1 MDIDENIEDYANTID
16 VTPFFWNLIRD
27 IVSMDYETLK
37 QTQSFQR
44 LVYCVNEYD
53 FKYSLSFDEGNTIL
67 YFDDINDLFY
77 ETLSFY
83 KKRVDDGYEAL
94 MCVTLLEKA
103 IQKME
108 LFVETEN
115 MASLFIKALN
125 L

>member
-53 FKYSLSFDEGNTIL
+53 FKYSLSNSVLIDGTLHFIDIL
-67 YFDDINDLFY
+67 
-77 ETLSFY
+77 S
-83 KKRVDDGYEAL
+83 
-94 MCVTLLEKA
+94 
-103 IQKME
+103 
-108 LFVETEN
+108 
-115 MASLFIKALN
+115 
-125 L
+125 